1 MVVTLPFRPDVL
13 QGRHALVCGG
23 SAGIGAAIATTL
35 ASCGATVTSIA
46 RTEHS
51 LDHLDGDGHQ
61 ALVSDLEDLEALD
74 DMLGRIHHPIHIL
87 INNTGGPPSGPLLE
101 ADLAT
106 FEPALARLLHAPH
119 HLTRALVPGMEAEG
133 FGRIVN
139 IVSTSVRE
147 PIANIGVSNTVRGAV
162 ANWAK
167 TLATE
172 LAPCITINNILPG
185 FTDTRDLWD
194 SPSNDSN
201 GTARPSTRPIRGG
214 STKLDPPAHRSD
226 GDRGRRR
233 LPLPTHRR
241 RHSGRESRRRW
252 WQVPIRVRE
261 SDARS
266 HGPRSSGSH
275 ARPAGWG

>member
-101 ADLAT
+101 ADLAA

-185 FTDTRDLWD
+185 FTDTRRLVGLAQQRFERH
-194 SPSNDSN
+194 
-201 GTARPSTRPIRGG
+201 GTPIDTTYQGWIDQTPIRRLIDPMETAAAVVYLCLPIAGAIRGVSLAVDGG
-214 STKLDPPAHRSD
+214 RS
-226 GDRGRRR
+226 
-233 LPLPTHRR
+233 
-241 RHSGRESRRRW
+241 
-252 WQVPIRVRE
+252 
-261 SDARS
+261 RS
-266 HGPRSSGSH
+266 V
-275 ARPAGWG
+275 